1 MDSDMTFD
9 PSRIKALTF
18 DVGGSVFDWQTPVIA
33 HVGQLAAHHS
43 VELDAHEFAH
53 RWRRRFFAVIA
64 EIRAGKRTKMNADE
78 IHRHLLDGVCEHY
91 ALPATDADK
100 DELTWVW
107 HAMGVWSDVPEALER
122 LRTRYKV
129 TILSVLSL
137 SILVDSSKHAG
148 ISWDGMMS
156 CEFLTHYKPEPESYR
171 QGAALLACDV
181 EHTHDIKVA
190 IPRRA
195 IIGRKHDHRV
205 ATHGVRRVAVEQMQH
220 SVCMFRIIPIS
231 INDPKHLR
239 LSFVSCREGGA
250 KRYRSRDAIHI

>member
-91 ALPATDADK
+91 ALPATDAEK
-100 DELTWVW
+100 DDLTWVW
-107 HAMGVWSDVPEALER
+107 HAMDVWSDVPEALER

-181 EHTHDIKVA
+181 GETMM
-190 IPRRA
+190 
-195 IIGRKHDHRV
+195 
-205 ATHGVRRVAVEQMQH
+205 VAVHPGDLAAAATAGMRTGFVEPKMEEAGSAGDSSGFDVRASDYADFATQMG
-220 SVCMFRIIPIS
+220 C
-231 INDPKHLR
+231 
-239 LSFVSCREGGA
+239 
-250 KRYRSRDAIHI
+250 